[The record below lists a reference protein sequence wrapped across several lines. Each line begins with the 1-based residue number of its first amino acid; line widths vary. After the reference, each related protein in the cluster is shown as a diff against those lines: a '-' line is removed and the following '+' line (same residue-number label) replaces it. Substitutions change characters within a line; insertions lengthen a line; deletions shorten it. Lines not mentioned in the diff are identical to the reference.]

1 MTDFAGRK
9 PPGAEIA
16 RFGYRYS
23 TGEQKSANFFA
34 QLELTSP
41 SSPDLTY
48 TVYVFDGSEAG
59 ELLAS
64 QVRPGDRSQ
73 SLSFELTVNP
83 DKNQTLCVYATSA
96 TGDVV
101 HERIP
106 PEGCINPDE
115 DRPQD
120 YYWFP

>member
-1 MTDFAGRK
+1 MTDFEGRK

-23 TGEQKSANFFA
+23 PEEQKRANFLA
-34 QLELTSP
+34 RLELTSP

-48 TVYVFDGSEAG
+48 TVYVFDGSDKEG

-64 QVRPGDRSQ
+64 QERRGDGSET
-73 SLSFELTVNP
+73 LSFELVVNA

-96 TGDVV
+96 TGDLV
-101 HERIP
+101 HDRIP
-106 PEGCINPDE
+106 PEGCIEPE
-115 DRPQD
+115 DHPQD